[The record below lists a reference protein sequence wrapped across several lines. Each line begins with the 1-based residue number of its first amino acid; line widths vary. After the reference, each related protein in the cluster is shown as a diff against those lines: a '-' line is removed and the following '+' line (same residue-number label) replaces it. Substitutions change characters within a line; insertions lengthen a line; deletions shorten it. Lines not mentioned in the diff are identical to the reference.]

1 MKKILNT
8 IFNLAKYF
16 IIFALMILLMLGGAY
31 FFLWSIILSFKYIAI
46 FLLASVAF
54 GMGAFMLNT
63 IVDSLNK

>member
-1 MKKILNT
+1 MKTLKT

-16 IIFALMILLMLGGAY
+16 VIFALMLILILGGAY
-31 FFLWSIILSFKYIAI
+31 FFIWSIILSFKYIAI

-63 IVDSLNK
+63 VVDSLNK

>member
-1 MKKILNT
+1 MKTLKT

-16 IIFALMILLMLGGAY
+16 AVFALMLILMLGGAY
-31 FFLWSIILSFKYIAI
+31 FFIWSIILSFKYIAI

-63 IVDSLNK
+63 VVDSLNK

>member
-1 MKKILNT
+1 MKTLKT

-16 IIFALMILLMLGGAY
+16 AIFALMLILMLGGAY
-31 FFLWSIILSFKYIAI
+31 FFIWSIILSFKYIAI

-63 IVDSLNK
+63 VVDSLNK

>member
-1 MKKILNT
+1 MKTLKT

-16 IIFALMILLMLGGAY
+16 VVFALMLILMLGGAY
-31 FFLWSIILSFKYIAI
+31 FFIWSIILSFKYIAI

-63 IVDSLNK
+63 VVDSLNK

>member
-1 MKKILNT
+1 MKTLKT

-16 IIFALMILLMLGGAY
+16 VVFALMLILILGGAY
-31 FFLWSIILSFKYIAI
+31 FFIWSIILSFKYIAI

-63 IVDSLNK
+63 VVDSLNK

>member
-1 MKKILNT
+1 MKTLKT

-16 IIFALMILLMLGGAY
+16 VVFALMLIIILGGAY
-31 FFLWSIILSFKYIAI
+31 FFIWSIILSFKYIAI

-63 IVDSLNK
+63 VVDSLNK